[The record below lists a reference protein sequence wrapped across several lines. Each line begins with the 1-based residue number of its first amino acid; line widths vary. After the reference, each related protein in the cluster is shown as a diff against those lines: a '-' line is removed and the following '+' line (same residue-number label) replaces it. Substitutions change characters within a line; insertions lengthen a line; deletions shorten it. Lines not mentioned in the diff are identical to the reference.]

1 MRVSEKETRKGRK
14 KGAAMQNALHFLST
28 RWQRRIRK
36 EFDFFFCTYYIRI
49 VWRRVQDAF
58 PDEEEKKRRGNTSMA
73 GSGQKLNTEKV
84 FSDGGWP
91 MVSTR
96 KPILFRAALSRIL
109 RPSKMKAGFNMLSNM
124 RW

>member
-1 MRVSEKETRKGRK
+1 
-14 KGAAMQNALHFLST
+14 
-28 RWQRRIRK
+28 
-36 EFDFFFCTYYIRI
+36 
-49 VWRRVQDAF
+49 
-58 PDEEEKKRRGNTSMA
+58 MA